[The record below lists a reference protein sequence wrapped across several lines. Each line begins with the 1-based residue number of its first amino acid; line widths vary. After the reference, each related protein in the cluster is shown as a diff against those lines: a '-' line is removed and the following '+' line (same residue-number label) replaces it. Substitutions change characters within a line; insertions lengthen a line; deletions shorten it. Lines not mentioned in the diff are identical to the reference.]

1 MCISSDL
8 WVSETIS
15 ASQDA
20 GVSTGVGYDGG
31 TVFGKWFAYPFL
43 VAMPQL
49 LWYNQGMSQQHSWS
63 F

>member
-15 ASQDA
+15 ASQDT
-20 GVSTGVGYDGG
+20 GVSTGVGYDSGA
-31 TVFGKWFAYPFL
+31 VSGKWFAYSFQ

-49 LWYNQGMSQQHSWS
+49 LWYNQGISQQHS
-63 F
+63 

>member
-15 ASQDA
+15 AAQDTGASA
-20 GVSTGVGYDGG
+20 GVTYDIGA
-31 TVFGKWFAYPFL
+31 VSGKWFAYSFQ
-43 VAMPQL
+43 AMPQL
-49 LWYNQGMSQQHSWS
+49 LRYNQGIRKQHSWS